1 MGEDFTFMHGNVPI
15 HSGYIIRNW
24 VKEKEYTVM
33 KWPTYSPDLNP
44 IEHIWVALKD
54 SMHKAHPNLPT
65 VSGGALKVKEAIGKA
80 LIECWDALGDEV
92 FDRLI
97 ESMPRRVAA
106 VIKAEGWYTKYLN
119 FSQI

>member
-1 MGEDFTFMHGNVPI
+1 MH
-15 HSGYIIRNW
+15 R
-24 VKEKEYTVM
+24 
-33 KWPTYSPDLNP
+33 
-44 IEHIWVALKD
+44 
-54 SMHKAHPNLPT
+54 AHPSLST
-65 VSGGALKVKEAIGKA
+65 ISGGAPKVKKAIGKA